1 MKKLYILLAFFL
13 IVPGLNTTSLFA
25 QQTDSTDT
33 SAEDE
38 IESAVEVIDPESG
51 ESVEELAEFLQ
62 YLAQNPVNI
71 NRADVEE
78 LLSIPAMNL
87 RTANAILAYRK
98 EKPFEEISELT
109 DVRGIGAKTYERI
122 APFVTVG
129 SGAELAGD
137 LFLSRAYWM
146 QNQKVEF
153 ISRYQQ
159 VIETQEGF
167 RDGGTYLGNPIKLY
181 QRLNYSSRH
190 LSANLTQDHD
200 PGEPFEGTLGYDF
213 NSFHVAVQDVGPV
226 GQLIVG
232 DFAVNVGQGL
242 VLWNGGS
249 FGKGRNVID
258 GVDKSERGIRPYRS
272 AVEAR
277 FQRGVALQMG
287 DDFETSV
294 FYSSRSVSASQLDSL
309 SIRFPTQ
316 SGLYRTETERERRY
330 NVDQMFTGGRFRYR
344 FTNGWIG
351 ATAYYTKFSQPI
363 GTTGAVY
370 QTFDFTGDEAAVGGI
385 DMHYYWDSA
394 SIFGEFGRSKNG
406 GMGWIQ
412 GVKWEIDEQ
421 NELSAVY
428 RWYEKDFQSV
438 YGSGFGET
446 SSNPQ
451 NEQGFYLGYKVIPN
465 ERLTIQTYIDS
476 YNFPTPRF
484 RLDQPGRGFDWLMS
498 NEFEFN
504 EVTDFSL
511 LLRFEKQTAEQDF
524 DLPNGVAD
532 VRSGE
537 EARANV
543 RFDISHTINRKVRL
557 RNRVETVRYTAFGE
571 EEYGWL
577 IYQDLRWIPTSKIR
591 IDMRYT
597 LFDTESFDSRIYQ
610 YENDLLYTFSNPVL
624 NGEGQRTYVL
634 VKYSPFEFM
643 DIWLKWGTFIY
654 ENVFTVGSGNDEVRG
669 NSRNRIG
676 AQVRLS
682 F

>member
-1 MKKLYILLAFFL
+1 MKTTRCALLLLCIL
-13 IVPGLNTTSLFA
+13 GLNSVAVQA

-87 RTANAILAYRK
+87 RTANAIIAYRK
-98 EKPFEEISELT
+98 QKPFEEISELSE
-109 DVRGIGAKTYERI
+109 VSGIGKKTFERL
-122 APFVTVG
+122 APFVTIG
-129 SGAELAGD
+129 SGTDLAGD
-137 LFLSRAYWM
+137 LFFSSAYWT
-146 QNQKVEF
+146 QGQRVEF
-153 ISRYQQ
+153 ILRYQQ
-159 VIETQEGF
+159 VIETQEGY
-167 RDGGTYLGNPIKLY
+167 RENGAYLGDPIKLY

-200 PGEPFEGTLGYDF
+200 PGEPFSGALGYDF
-213 NSFHVAVQDVGPV
+213 NSFHVAVHDVGPV

-258 GVDKSERGIRPYRS
+258 GVEKNERGIRPYRS

-287 DDFETSV
+287 DQFETSF
-294 FYSSRSVSASQLDSL
+294 FYSNRAVSASELDSL

-316 SGLYRTETERERRY
+316 SGLYRTDTERERRY
-330 NVDQMFTGGRFRYR
+330 NIDQMMTGGRFRYR
-344 FTNGWIG
+344 FANGWIG
-351 ATAYYTKFSQPI
+351 ASGYFTRFSRPVGI
-363 GTTGAVY
+363 TGAVY

-385 DMHYYWDSA
+385 DMHYYWNEA
-394 SIFGEFGRSKNG
+394 SIFGEVARSRNG

-412 GVKWEIDEQ
+412 GIKWEIDEQ

-446 SSNPQ
+446 SGNPK
-451 NEQGFYLGYKVIPN
+451 NEQGFYLGYKVVPS
-465 ERLTIQTYIDS
+465 ERLTIQTYVDS

-484 RLDQPGRGFDWLMS
+484 RLDQPGRGFDWLAS
-498 NEFEFN
+498 TEYEFN
-504 EVTDFSL
+504 AVTDLAL
-511 LLRFEKQTAEQDF
+511 LVRFEKQTAEQDIE
-524 DLPNGVAD
+524 LPNGVAD
-532 VRSGE
+532 VISGE
-537 EARANV
+537 EARANA
-543 RFDISHTINRKVRL
+543 RFDISHTINRKIRL
-557 RNRVETVRYTAFGE
+557 RNRVETVRYSAFGG

-577 IYQDLRWIPTSKIR
+577 IYQDLRWIPDPKIR

-597 LFDTESFDSRIYQ
+597 LFDTESFNSRIYQ

-624 NGEGQRTYVL
+624 NGEGQRTYIL
-634 VKYSPFEFM
+634 IKYSPFEFM

-669 NSRNRIG
+669 NTRNKVG
-676 AQVRLS
+676 AQVRFS